1 MEYLAG
7 GSVADILK
15 IRGQLQ
21 EIYIQ
26 IIMRELLHALS
37 YLHSK
42 NVIHRDIK
50 AANVLLSSEGDVKL
64 ADFGVSA

>member
-21 EIYIQ
+21 EIYVQ
-26 IIMRELLHALS
+26 IIIRELLYALS
-37 YLHSK
+37 YLHSQNK
-42 NVIHRDIK
+42 IHRDIK